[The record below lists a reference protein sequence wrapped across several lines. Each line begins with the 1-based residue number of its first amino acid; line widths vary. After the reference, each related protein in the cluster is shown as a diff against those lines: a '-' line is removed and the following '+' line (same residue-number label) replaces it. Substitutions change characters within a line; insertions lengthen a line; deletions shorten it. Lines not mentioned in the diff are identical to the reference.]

1 VVLTARTGFAAG
13 IGSVVVAATSG
24 LLHVPGLVCVGAF
37 EAVLGAGIALDL
49 AQSGRPQDL
58 EFVRQGDTTARLGT
72 EAHVSMLIRNNGRRP
87 VHGVLRDAWPPSA
100 GNTAPTKGS
109 NAAAKNTFPA
119 NGSIATPQ
127 NAAPTNSSEAA
138 AENALATNE
147 SAATPN
153 HGAPGNGSDA
163 AAINDFAAN
172 GSAAAPNHTAPGN
185 GSAAA
190 ATNAFAANGSA
201 AAPNHTAPGNGS
213 AAAATNAFAANGSAA
228 APNHGAPGNGSA
240 AAATNAFA
248 ADGSVATPNHAVHG
262 NGSAAAATNAFAA
275 DGSVAAPNHAVHGN
289 GSAAAASTSRPDQLP
304 TEPRHEIDLAPG
316 AAMRID
322 TVLTPTRRGDRRP
335 DLVTVRSIG
344 PFGLAG
350 RQVSREVGW
359 RLRVLPPFNSR
370 KHLPSRL
377 AQLRETDGRS
387 PVLVRGQ
394 GSEFDSLR
402 EYVIGDDVRSI
413 DWRATARRNDVVVRT
428 WRPERDRHVVIVL
441 DTSRTSAGRV
451 GDEPK
456 LDSAMDAALLLTAV
470 ATRAGDRVDLLAYDD
485 DLRTA
490 VTGALP
496 GRTLAVFSDAMA
508 VLEPALVELDGTGL
522 TRHLLGRV
530 RRRSLIVLLT
540 SLDTASI
547 NEGLLPELRQL
558 TRKHTVILA
567 SVADPRIADLA
578 VGRGSANAVFAAASA
593 ELSLS
598 VRRRTADELSRV
610 GVEVVDAVPR
620 DFAPAL
626 ADRYLALKAQGRL

>member
-1 VVLTARTGFAAG
+1 VVLTSRTGLAAG

-24 LLHVPGLVCVGAF
+24 LLHVPGLLCVGAF

-72 EAHVSMLIRNNGRRP
+72 EANVSMLVRNNGRRP

-100 GNTAPTKGS
+100 GNTAPV
-109 NAAAKNTFPA
+109 N
-119 NGSIATPQ
+119 
-127 NAAPTNSSEAA
+127 
-138 AENALATNE
+138 
-147 SAATPN
+147 
-153 HGAPGNGSDA
+153 
-163 AAINDFAAN
+163 
-172 GSAAAPNHTAPGN
+172 
-185 GSAAA
+185 
-190 ATNAFAANGSA
+190 
-201 AAPNHTAPGNGS
+201 
-213 AAAATNAFAANGSAA
+213 
-228 APNHGAPGNGSA
+228 
-240 AAATNAFA
+240 
-248 ADGSVATPNHAVHG
+248 
-262 NGSAAAATNAFAA
+262 
-275 DGSVAAPNHAVHGN
+275 GSVAA
-289 GSAAAASTSRPDQLP
+289 ASNPRPDPLP
-304 TEPRHEIDLAPG
+304 TEPRHELDLAPG
-316 AAMRID
+316 AATRVD
-322 TVLTPTRRGDRRP
+322 TVLIPTRRGDRRP

-344 PFGLAG
+344 PLGLAG

-508 VLEPALVELDGTGL
+508 VLEPALVELDGTAL

-578 VGRGSANAVFAAASA
+578 AGRGSANTVFAAASA

>member
-1 VVLTARTGFAAG
+1 MSTEPSPAAGNGARSGGRAALKSVVFTARTGIAAG

-24 LLHVPGLVCVGAF
+24 FLHVPGLLCVGAF
-37 EAVLGAGIALDL
+37 EAVLGTGIALDL
-49 AQSGRPQDL
+49 AQCGRPQDL
-58 EFVRQGDTTARLGT
+58 EFTRQGDTTARLGT
-72 EAHVSMLIRNNGRRP
+72 QARVSMLIRNNGRRP
-87 VHGVLRDAWPPSA
+87 MRGVLRDAWTPSA
-100 GNTAPTKGS
+100 GNTS
-109 NAAAKNTFPA
+109 
-119 NGSIATPQ
+119 
-127 NAAPTNSSEAA
+127 
-138 AENALATNE
+138 
-147 SAATPN
+147 
-153 HGAPGNGSDA
+153 PGNGST
-163 AAINDFAAN
+163 
-172 GSAAAPNHTAPGN
+172 PPR
-185 GSAAA
+185 
-190 ATNAFAANGSA
+190 
-201 AAPNHTAPGNGS
+201 
-213 AAAATNAFAANGSAA
+213 
-228 APNHGAPGNGSA
+228 
-240 AAATNAFA
+240 
-248 ADGSVATPNHAVHG
+248 ADQVP
-262 NGSAAAATNAFAA
+262 
-275 DGSVAAPNHAVHGN
+275 
-289 GSAAAASTSRPDQLP
+289 Q
-304 TEPRHEIDLAPG
+304 EPRHELDLAPG
-316 AAMRID
+316 AATRID
-322 TVLTPTRRGDRRP
+322 TDLTPTRRGDRRP
-335 DLVTVRSIG
+335 DFVTVRSIG

-350 RQVSREVGW
+350 RQVSQEVPW
-359 RLRVLPPFNSR
+359 RLRVLPPFHSR

-377 AQLRETDGRS
+377 MQLRETDGRS

-490 VTGALP
+490 VAGALP
-496 GRTLAVFSDAMA
+496 GRTLALFSDAMA
-508 VLEPALVELDGTGL
+508 VMEPALVELDGAGL
-522 TRHLLGRV
+522 SRHLLNRV

-567 SVADPRIADLA
+567 SVADPRIAELA
-578 VGRGSANAVFAAASA
+578 TARGSANAVFSAASA

-598 VRRRTADELSRV
+598 VRRRTADELSRI
-610 GVEVVDAVPR
+610 GVEVVDAVPV